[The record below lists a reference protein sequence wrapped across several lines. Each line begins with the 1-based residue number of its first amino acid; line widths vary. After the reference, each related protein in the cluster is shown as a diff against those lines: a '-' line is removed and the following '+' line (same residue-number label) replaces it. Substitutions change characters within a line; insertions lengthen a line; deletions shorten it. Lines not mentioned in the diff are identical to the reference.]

1 MINNIHKNK
10 KLHKVFR
17 YGIVGAGTTLVNIV
31 VYQLLIYVGIEYMIS
46 NLVAIISSKLF
57 AYITN
62 KIYVFKSKTENF
74 IELAKEFW
82 RYLLARGFTGI
93 IDYVGLIILIE
104 IIKIDE
110 VLSKYIITILVII
123 LNYIFGNKYI
133 FKNQGDK

>member
-10 KLHKVFR
+10 KLHKIFR
-17 YGIVGAGTTLVNIV
+17 YGIVGIGTTLVNIV
-31 VYQLLIYVGIEYMIS
+31 VYQLLLYAGIEYMIS

-93 IDYVGLIILIE
+93 IDYIGLIILIE

>member
-62 KIYVFKSKTENF
+62 KIYVFKSKTQNF

>member
-10 KLHKVFR
+10 KLHKIFR
-17 YGIVGAGTTLVNIV
+17 YAIVGAGITLVNIL
-31 VYQLLIYVGIEYMIS
+31 VYQLLLYAGIEYVIS
-46 NLVAIISSKLF
+46 NLAAIISSKLF

-62 KIYVFKSKTENF
+62 KIYVFKSKTENL

-82 RYLLARGFTGI
+82 RYLLARGLTGI

-104 IIKIDE
+104 IIHIDE
-110 VLSKYIITILVII
+110 IYAKYFIVIIVII

-133 FKNQGDK
+133 FKNQGDE

>member
-17 YGIVGAGTTLVNIV
+17 YGIVGIGTTLVNIV
-31 VYQLLIYVGIEYMIS
+31 VYQLLLYAGIEYMIS

-74 IELAKEFW
+74 IELVKEFW

-93 IDYVGLIILIE
+93 IDYIGLIILIE